1 MNWLDFIIIVVI
13 VFFVLGAYSAGLIRE
28 VVTLFAVFFGII
40 IAGALYNS
48 LAKDVLVFFH
58 NQDAARA
65 IAFLILFGSVYLIG
79 QISAYILKTGAALL
93 MLGWVDRAG
102 GAVFGFLKG
111 IIVVQVL
118 LIVFAAFPSLDMDGA
133 VNDSTLGPFFVD
145 DVSFVLQVM
154 PGDFND
160 RVDHFLSLRE

>member
-1 MNWLDFIIIVVI
+1 MNWLDFVIILVI

-28 VVTLFAVFFGII
+28 VVTLFAVFLGIV

-48 LAKDVLVFFH
+48 LAKDVLVFID
-58 NQDAARA
+58 NEDAARA
-65 IAFLILFGSVYLIG
+65 ISFLILFGAVYLIG
-79 QISAYILKTGAALL
+79 QISAYVLKTGASLL
-93 MLGWVDRAG
+93 MLGWVDHAG

-118 LIVFAAFPSLDMDGA
+118 LIVFAAYPSRDMDSA

-154 PGDFND
+154 PGDFSD
-160 RVDHFLSLRE
+160 RIDHFIELRE